1 MVEDSKPHTA
11 KDHADNQPK
20 SNFELGKEPG
30 RPQAHFTPKRMWM
43 NDPNGMIY
51 MNGCHHLFYQF
62 HPDSMIWGPMHWGH
76 ATSRDLLTWEN
87 HNISLYPDKHGTI
100 FSGCCV
106 IDKENTSK
114 LFDSSG
120 ENNLVAVYS
129 YDTQLQGLATSIDNG
144 MTWVKFEGN
153 PILPAI
159 KKNFRDPK
167 VIWHALTG
175 NWVMA
180 ISAERECQFYTSKN
194 LIDWTFASSFSA
206 GCKEGIWEVPDLFE
220 LYDINGNPKWVLIIS
235 ISKGSPAGGSGI
247 QYFVGDFDGKNFH
260 WEETIG
266 TKWLD
271 YGPDNYAGS
280 TWFNEPDNDK
290 LYIGWMSNW
299 TYANNVPTDPWRG
312 SMTLPRKLQL
322 FDNGSGF
329 EVGGFPKIWPTKNHA
344 GLSLIEFNFQASEG
358 LCQIINLEID
368 GKKTGHKLIVNFE
381 TLHFSLERPQAISS
395 MYKTAVM
402 PIVSKTSLHLK
413 MIFDNGL
420 IEVFDIKTGR
430 SLSQLSFDFASS
442 KKQSKL

>member
-1 MVEDSKPHTA
+1 MIEDSKPHTA

-30 RPQAHFTPKRMWM
+30 RPQAHFTPERMWM

-51 MNGCHHLFYQF
+51 LNGCYHLFYQF

-114 LFDSSG
+114 LFDSSS
-120 ENNLVAVYS
+120 ENNLAAIYS

-144 MTWVKFEGN
+144 MTWVKFDGN
-153 PILPAI
+153 PILPAV

-167 VIWHALTG
+167 IIWHELTG
-175 NWVMA
+175 NWVMV

-194 LIDWTFASSFSA
+194 LIEWTFASSFSA

-220 LYDINGNPKWVLIIS
+220 LQDLKGNSKWVLIVS
-235 ISKGSPAGGSGI
+235 ISKGSPAGGSGV
-247 QYFVGDFDGKNFH
+247 QYFVGDFDGKKFC
-260 WEETIG
+260 WDGSIG

-280 TWFNEPDNDK
+280 TWFNDHDNDK

-312 SMTLPRKLQL
+312 SMTLPRKLQI
-322 FDNGSGF
+322 FDNGSGL
-329 EVGGFPKIWPTKNHA
+329 EVGGFPKIWPTKNYT

-358 LCQIINLEID
+358 LRQIIYLEID
-368 GKKTGHKLIVNFE
+368 GKKTGHKLIVDFE

-430 SLSQLSFDFASS
+430 SLSQLSFDSASS
-442 KKQSKL
+442 KNQSKL